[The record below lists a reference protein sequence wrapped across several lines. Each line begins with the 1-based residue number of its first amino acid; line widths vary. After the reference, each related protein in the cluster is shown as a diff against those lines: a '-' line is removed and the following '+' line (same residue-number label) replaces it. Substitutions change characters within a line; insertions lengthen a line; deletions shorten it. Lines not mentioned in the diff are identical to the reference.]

1 MIKKT
6 YFENNRIDILILGP
20 MGGDKGIES
29 STSIIGKAVTQL
41 LAEERIKELLAKT
54 GTSNYF
60 VHIPEEWNEQEI
72 INGVLSRLDIADLV
86 IINLTPRDGVNGFPS
101 PNVYYELGLIHA
113 LGLPVIPVYQAGT
126 NAPFYVLT
134 TRSYVVTEFTIEAVM
149 NELRLPIQRFL
160 DLDDNT
166 DFSDNRVTQF
176 YDHLPIIDISA
187 AVGLATGYY
196 YNFVGRLLRDGSFI
210 TSHPEKVK
218 HLIIVRP
225 NNVLDTYEQDLE
237 QMKKVLSSAD
247 LTLTTEQLPEPPGD
261 RKGPAWIN
269 HINGIVIDLPRTIY
283 PLKISPRL
291 LSLQDR
297 FDKPG
302 MSAATAQQRNIV
314 LRQVSEQL
322 LDRVQRAILYHVN
335 KEREGYRKSLLH
347 FARIEELPALIRE
360 LT

>member
-1 MIKKT
+1 MTKKT
-6 YFENNRIDILILGP
+6 YFENNRLDILILGP
-20 MGGDKGIES
+20 MGGDKGKDS
-29 STSIIGKAVTQL
+29 STSVIGKAVEQL
-41 LAEERIKELLAKT
+41 LAEETAKELLAKT
-54 GTSNYF
+54 GTNKHY
-60 VHIPEEWNEQEI
+60 VHVPEEWNEQEI

-86 IINLTPRDGVNGFPS
+86 IINLTPRDGISGESS
-101 PNVYYELGLIHA
+101 PNVYYELGLVHA
-113 LGLPVIPVYQAGT
+113 LGLPVMPIYQTGT
-126 NAPFYVLT
+126 KVPFYLLT
-134 TRSYVVTEFTIEAVM
+134 TRGYLVDEFTIEAVM
-149 NELRLPIQRFL
+149 HELRLPIQRFI
-160 DLDDNT
+160 DLNDNT

-210 TSHPEKVK
+210 TLYPDKIK
-218 HLIIVRP
+218 HLVIVRP
-225 NNVLDTYEQDLE
+225 GNVLDTYEQDLE
-237 QMKKVLSSAD
+237 QMKKVLSAAGF
-247 LTLTTEQLPEPPGD
+247 TLTEDKLEQPPGD

-269 HINGIVIDLPRTIY
+269 HVNGIVIDLPRTIY

-302 MSAATAQQRNIV
+302 MSAAGVQQRDIV

-335 KEREGYRKSLLH
+335 KEREGYRKRLLH
-347 FARIEELPALIRE
+347 FARIEELPALIRA
-360 LT
+360 LA